1 MNHQTLIKAGEM
13 RPFSLPELNLP
24 SLPPD
29 AKRLLE
35 GYVRHHSVKT
45 AAWIARD
52 HFSETLELTSYP
64 HASGPWYSDRDIRIL
79 LWPGDLTIDGDLIDD
94 DFNVFPLLIVR
105 GHLTVRN
112 WLRGGMAAFIGGSV
126 RASGF
131 IIGHYNDSAL
141 FVGGDLTAA
150 GYIPRAKPYR
160 DLPDV
165 VPHQIA
171 GELHARRFDN
181 TGPSKAELQA
191 AFVEEALIT
200 EDEDLYLDERAIME
214 RASQGLPVWR

>member
-1 MNHQTLIKAGEM
+1 MNYQTLIKDAEN
-13 RPFSLPELNLP
+13 RPFSWKGLDLP
-24 SLPPD
+24 SLPAD
-29 AKRLLE
+29 AKRMLE
-35 GYVRHHSVKT
+35 GDIRHHALKT
-45 AAWIARD
+45 ATCIAQD
-52 HFSETLELTSYP
+52 HFSESLELTSYP
-64 HASGPWYSDRDIRIL
+64 HASEPWYSDRAIRVL
-79 LWPGDLTIDGDLIDD
+79 LWPGDLTIEGDLIDE
-94 DFNVFPLLIVR
+94 DFAMLPLLIVR

-112 WLRGGMAAFIGGSV
+112 WLRGGMSSFIGGSV

-165 VPHQIA
+165 APHQVA
-171 GELHARRFDN
+171 GKIHARRFDN
-181 TGPSKAELQA
+181 TAASNEEVQA
-191 AFVEEALIT
+191 AFVEEALMVDG
-200 EDEDLYLDERAIME
+200 EDIYIDERAIME